1 MTPRTAKPTTVSMA
15 DPLRDL
21 EQALWTVLTS
31 AESPDDRRALLSR
44 VISSPEL
51 HGLRRSWT
59 ASTGLT
65 PLADAPETTARSP
78 ADDRAFVQVA
88 YELLL
93 RRPADAGGLAHYT
106 EALGRGE
113 TRAAVVRSLMLSA
126 EFESRFRDVT
136 RDTQLCELANP
147 AKWDNDEW
155 LEILRSL
162 NLSDDK
168 LVMHRKP
175 YEFAQLIYG
184 CRRLGALRADATVV
198 SVGAGHEHVLYW
210 LANHVRLVIGTD
222 MYEGVWQSSHAR
234 EGDPEIL
241 RRPEAFAPFP
251 YRQDHLVLM
260 RMDGRHLAFRD
271 ESFDIAYSLSSIEHF
286 GGLEGADA
294 TLRDMARVVKPG
306 GLLAIATEYVLD
318 GPPRE
323 ETFQPRE
330 FEMLI
335 SQQGLDLV
343 EPVDTGVYRR
353 YRYSPVDL
361 ERDPLQAPHMLVRL
375 GDTIFTSVMVFL
387 RKRGPTPAPDPDP
400 RTLID

>member
-1 MTPRTAKPTTVSMA
+1 MP
-15 DPLRDL
+15 DPLHDL
-21 EQALWTVLTS
+21 QQALWTVLTGG
-31 AESPDDRRALLSR
+31 ASPEDQRALVSR
-44 VISSPEL
+44 LVASPEL
-51 HGLRRSWT
+51 HRLRRAW
-59 ASTGLT
+59 AAGAAL
-65 PLADAPETTARSP
+65 PAYADMPAPQGAVPE
-78 ADDRAFVQVA
+78 DHRAFVELA

-93 RRPADAGGLAHYT
+93 RRPADEDGLAHYAG
-106 EALGRGE
+106 ALAAGE
-113 TRAAVVRSLMLSA
+113 SRPAVLRSIMLSE
-126 EFESRFRDVT
+126 EFVTRFRDVP

-162 NLSDDK
+162 GLSDDK

-184 CRRLGALRADATVV
+184 CRRLGALRDDSTIV

-210 LANHVRLVIGTD
+210 LANHARLVVGTD

-234 EGDPEIL
+234 EGDPEVL

-251 YRQDHLVLM
+251 YRRDHLRLLQ
-260 RMDGRHLAFRD
+260 MDGRRLAFRD
-271 ESFDIAYSLSSIEHF
+271 ASFDIAYSLSSIEHF

-294 TLRDMARVVKPG
+294 TLREMTRVLKPG
-306 GLLAIATEYVLD
+306 GLLALATEYVLD

-330 FEMLI
+330 LLTLI
-335 SQQGLDLV
+335 AQPELEPI

-353 YRYSPVDL
+353 YRYEPVDL

-375 GDTIFTSVMVFL
+375 GDTVFTTVMVFL
-387 RKRGPTPAPDPDP
+387 RKRLGPPVEPPPAP